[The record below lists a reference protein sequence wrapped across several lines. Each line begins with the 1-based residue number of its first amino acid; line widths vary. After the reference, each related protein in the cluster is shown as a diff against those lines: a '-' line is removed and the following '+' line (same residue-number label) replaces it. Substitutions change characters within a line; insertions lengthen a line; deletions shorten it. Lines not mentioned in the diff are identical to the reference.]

1 MPTLVKLMFLMVE
14 VADATPK
21 SPILSPVGLLIFS
34 PEITRFWPSRV
45 PVNGAALVPMGN
57 HPAPPFEFAV
67 AEASMSLVMMNEAVG
82 ANAMLRSESRS
93 QML

>member
-1 MPTLVKLMFLMVE
+1 
-14 VADATPK
+14 
-21 SPILSPVGLLIFS
+21 
-34 PEITRFWPSRV
+34 
-45 PVNGAALVPMGN
+45 MGN